1 MQIAAT
7 TVEKSAQDIR
17 KKYTSGTHVAK
28 YKMTLGKYKCKNM
41 ICNLQAPACNPEIST
56 RYQEKS
62 LLPALHKTKLKIHT
76 HTQIHMTQL

>member
-41 ICNLQAPACNPEIST
+41 ICNLQAPACNPEIRK
-56 RYQEKS
+56 RYQEKLTS
-62 LLPALHKTKLKIHT
+62 DIAQNKARIDTKIYN
-76 HTQIHMTQL
+76 MMQL

>member
-28 YKMTLGKYKCKNM
+28 YKMTLAKIRMSKYD
-41 ICNLQAPACNPEIST
+41 LQFAST
-56 RYQEKS
+56 SLQSKDQYKMSRKS
-62 LLPALHKTKLKIHT
+62 SLPAIHKTKLELT
-76 HTQIHMTQL
+76 HTKIYNMMQL

>member
-28 YKMTLGKYKCKNM
+28 YKMTNAKIQMSKYD
-41 ICNLQAPACNPEIST
+41 LQFAST
-56 RYQEKS
+56 SLQSRDQYKMSRKKS
-62 LLPALHKTKLKIHT
+62 LPALHKKKLRIYT